1 MPWIVAEHFSDF
13 KYSSKQPR
21 VLFANNPER
30 AQERSSMSTLVIIGS
45 SKGKPGRADEV
56 RPILK
61 SLLLPTLAEEG
72 CLRYEMNE
80 SEDGQ
85 SWVFTE
91 LWESRALWERHMKSE
106 QVARFRAIAG
116 DMTEYWHIFEG
127 RIIRPGT

>member
-1 MPWIVAEHFSDF
+1 
-13 KYSSKQPR
+13 
-21 VLFANNPER
+21 
-30 AQERSSMSTLVIIGS
+30 MSTLVIIGS
-45 SKGKPGRADEV
+45 AKAKPGKADAV

-91 LWESRALWERHMKSE
+91 LWESRALWERHMESP

-116 DMTEYWHIFEG
+116 DMTEYWEIFQG
-127 RIIRPGT
+127 HLVRPGS

>member
-1 MPWIVAEHFSDF
+1 
-13 KYSSKQPR
+13 
-21 VLFANNPER
+21 
-30 AQERSSMSTLVIIGS
+30 MSILVIIGS
-45 SKGKPGRADEV
+45 AKAKPGKADDV

-91 LWESRALWERHMKSE
+91 LWENRALWERHMESA
-106 QVARFRAIAG
+106 QVARFREVAG
-116 DMTEYWHIFEG
+116 EMTEYWQIFKG
-127 RIIRPGT
+127 HLVRPGS

>member
-1 MPWIVAEHFSDF
+1 
-13 KYSSKQPR
+13 
-21 VLFANNPER
+21 
-30 AQERSSMSTLVIIGS
+30 MSTLVIIGS
-45 SKGKPGRADEV
+45 SKAKPGRADEV

-80 SEDGQ
+80 AEDGQ

-91 LWESRALWERHMKSE
+91 LWENRELWARHMKSE
-106 QVARFRAIAG
+106 QVARFRSISQ

-127 RIIRPGT
+127 HLVRPGT

>member
-1 MPWIVAEHFSDF
+1 
-13 KYSSKQPR
+13 
-21 VLFANNPER
+21 
-30 AQERSSMSTLVIIGS
+30 MSTLVIIGS
-45 SKGKPGRADEV
+45 SKAKPGKADEV

-91 LWESRALWERHMKSE
+91 LWENRELWERHMKSD
-106 QVARFRAIAG
+106 QVARFREISQ

-127 RIIRPGT
+127 YIVRPGT